1 MKLSTVLGA
10 FAASS
15 WMTMSPIDV
24 ASLTFCASASGE
36 ANARPSATRA
46 GPNRTAG
53 CVLVVLLRCQGVERD
68 AAGPGRLITPRR
80 RARLGGPAPVGG
92 AGGRPLLVHK
102 RARLRS
108 ESPLVLVG

>member
-1 MKLSTVLGA
+1 MKLSTVFGA

-53 CVLVVLLRCQGVERD
+53 CVMVVLLRCQGVERD
-68 AAGPGRLITPRR
+68 AAGPARLAHPRTKP
-80 RARLGGPAPVGG
+80 RLGGPGPLGG
-92 AGGRPLLVHK
+92 AGRH
-102 RARLRS
+102 ALR
-108 ESPLVLVG
+108 VDTGA

>member
-1 MKLSTVLGA
+1 MKLSTVFGA

-53 CVLVVLLRCQGVERD
+53 CVMVVLLRCQGVERD
-68 AAGPGRLITPRR
+68 AAGPAGLTRSRSS
-80 RARLGGPAPVGG
+80 ARLGGTAAVGG
-92 AGGRPLLVHK
+92 AGWSALVYDRRGSLAVTSPLL
-102 RARLRS
+102 
-108 ESPLVLVG
+108 